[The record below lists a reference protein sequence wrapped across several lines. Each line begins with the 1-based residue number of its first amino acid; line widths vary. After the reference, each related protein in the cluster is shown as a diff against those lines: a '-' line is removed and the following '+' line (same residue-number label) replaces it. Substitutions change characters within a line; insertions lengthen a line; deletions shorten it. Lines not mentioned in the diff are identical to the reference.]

1 MPWPSLRRAKRSVSS
16 DIREDR
22 AEANALHI
30 ALGLRDLA
38 PWIKIEILHLA
49 WKMTSVEDW
58 VAAIPLT
65 LSETSPQ
72 HPPLDGGS

>member
-1 MPWPSLRRAKRSVSS
+1 M
-16 DIREDR
+16 
-22 AEANALHI
+22 

-65 LSETSPQ
+65 LSETGPQ
-72 HPPLDGGS
+72 RPRLDGSS